1 MIKTTHLKIY
11 DFNKPTAVYC
21 QIATFILSG
30 IYLSN
35 SCYKGIKL
43 KIKSVEA
50 IIENNVSYPLQ
61 LLSSKQ
67 IKSFV
72 FITEQGRFEIQLVDQ
87 NGNLPYIHSSSLPAR
102 VICLGVKVENFIVKE
117 VKQVKSDE
125 RFKEI
130 YLATL
135 LNKATSPFI
144 IDGDV
149 IPTNIPASKS
159 SHLRQ

>member
-1 MIKTTHLKIY
+1 MIKTTRQKIY
-11 DFNKPTAVYC
+11 NFSKPTTVYC

-30 IYLSN
+30 IYLTH
-35 SCYKGIKL
+35 YKGIKL

-61 LLSSKQ
+61 RLSSKQ

-72 FITEQGRFEIQLVDQ
+72 FITEQGHFEIQLIDE

-102 VICLGVKVENFIVKE
+102 VIHLSVKVENFIVKE
-117 VKQVKSDE
+117 VKQVKSDDSLKK
-125 RFKEI
+125 F

-135 LNKATSPFI
+135 MNKATLPFI
-144 IDGDV
+144 IDGSV

-159 SHLRQ
+159 RHLR